1 MPISM
6 ESIEPDD
13 LIPKAFKTWKSKLL
27 VPILE
32 YYLLSVIKKEMRYGG
47 QLVEMAKKE
56 LDGDIKIPTVYAML
70 KRATEYKFLTEEQII
85 KEEIDGPKTRGIAR
99 RYYVLTNS
107 GEQYLNFLSERIE
120 NTSALAKRLEEL
132 S

>member
-1 MPISM
+1 MPISK
-6 ESIEPDD
+6 ESIEPDE

-70 KRATEYKFLTEEQII
+70 KRATEYKFLTEEQIV
-85 KEEIDGPKTRGIAR
+85 KEEKEGPKTRGIAR
-99 RYYVLTNS
+99 RYYVLTKS
-107 GEQYLNFLSERIE
+107 GEQYLNFLSERVE
-120 NTSALAKRLEEL
+120 NTFSLAKRLEEL
-132 S
+132 L